1 MPQLKNKKIETF
13 KVRRAVLNTS
23 TDPRDMSPLGRELMK
38 IAAEIDASDDPAMSE
53 EDLERE
59 LRLRRG
65 GYTGDYD

>member
-1 MPQLKNKKIETF
+1 MSQLKKIKSEAF
-13 KVRRAVLNTS
+13 EVRRAVLNTS
-23 TDPRDMSPLGRELMK
+23 TDPRDMSPLGRRLMK
-38 IAAEIDASDDPAMSE
+38 IAAEIDASDDPPMSE

>member
-1 MPQLKNKKIETF
+1 MPELKNRKIEMF

-23 TDPRDMSPLGRELMK
+23 TDPSSMSPMGRELMK
-38 IAAEIDASDDPAMSE
+38 IAAEIDASDEPGMSE
-53 EDLERE
+53 EELERE